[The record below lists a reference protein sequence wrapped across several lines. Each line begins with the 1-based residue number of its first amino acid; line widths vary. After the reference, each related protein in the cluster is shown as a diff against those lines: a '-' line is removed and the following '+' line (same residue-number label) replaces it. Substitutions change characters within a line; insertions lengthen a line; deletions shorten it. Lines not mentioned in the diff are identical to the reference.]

1 MYIML
6 NRKKGDKM
14 NDLKKK
20 YASVLL
26 KSCLKVEKEPLFIS
40 FNAERLD
47 FVRIVAE
54 VAYSMGVTDI
64 YFDIVEPYLKHDALK
79 NLSVEDCKK
88 LTLWN
93 RSKWNEYARKGASF
107 LMLASETPG
116 LMADIDPN
124 KIKELVKY
132 SNETRKEFEEMRDK
146 SLVPWCIAA
155 VPTISWAKTLFPES
169 ARPLDDLWMKIF
181 EICEIT
187 KDNPEDIWNRKIEVL
202 DGMAKKLNYYQFK
215 TLKYKNSLGTD
226 FEIGLPINHIWA
238 SGREQLKSKREVLCN
253 FPTEEVFTSPDYRTA
268 NGIVYASKPLSYQ
281 DNIIE
286 NFSVI
291 FENGKVVEVHAEKG
305 EQILKALI
313 NTCRNMD
320 YLGEVALVEYDS
332 AISKSGMVF
341 LETLFDE
348 NAACHIALGDSFPE
362 CIKDGP
368 TTDKDELYKLG
379 LNKCDNHV
387 DFMIGTKDLS
397 IIGITHDNKEI
408 KIFENGNFTSEFK

>member
-1 MYIML
+1 
-6 NRKKGDKM
+6 M

-26 KSCLKVEKEPLFIS
+26 NSCLRINKREPLFIS

-47 FVRIVAE
+47 FVRIVAD

-64 YFDIVEPYLKHDALK
+64 YFDIVDPYLKHDALK

-88 LTLWN
+88 LTFWN
-93 RSKWNEYARKGASF
+93 RSKWNEYANKKASF

-116 LMADIDPN
+116 LMADVDPD
-124 KIKELVKY
+124 KVKELVKY
-132 SNETRKEFEEMRDK
+132 SNETRREFEELRDK
-146 SLVPWCIAA
+146 SMVPWCIAA
-155 VPTISWAKTLFPES
+155 VPTLAWATVLFPES
-169 ARPLDDLWMKIF
+169 DNPVDDLWMKIF

-187 KDNPEDIWNRKIEVL
+187 KDNPEELWNEKIEKL
-202 DGMAKKLNYYQFK
+202 DSRAKKLNDYQFK
-215 TLKYKNSLGTD
+215 KLVYKNSLGTD
-226 FEIGLPINHIWA
+226 FSIELPINHIWA
-238 SGREQLKSKREVLCN
+238 SGREKLKDGKEILCN

-268 NGIVYASKPLSYQ
+268 SGIVYASKPLSYQ

-286 NFSVI
+286 NFSVR
-291 FENGKVVEVHAEKG
+291 FEGGKAVEVKAEKG
-305 EQILKALI
+305 EDTLKALI
-313 NTCRNMD
+313 KTCENAD

-332 AISKSGMVF
+332 AISASGMVF

-368 TTDKDELYKLG
+368 NTSKEELYKLG

-397 IIGITHDNKEI
+397 ITGITHDNKEI
-408 KIFENGNFTSEFK
+408 KIFEKGNFTTEFK

>member
-1 MYIML
+1 MK
-6 NRKKGDKM
+6 NREKGDKM
-14 NDLKKK
+14 NELKKK
-20 YASVLL
+20 YAKVLL
-26 KSCLKVEKEPLFIS
+26 KDCLRMESEPLFIS
-40 FNAERLD
+40 FNVEVID
-47 FVRIVAE
+47 FVRIVANE
-54 VAYSMGVTDI
+54 AYEMGVKNI
-64 YFDIVEPYLKHDALK
+64 YFDINDPYLKHDALK
-79 NLSVEDCKK
+79 NLSVEECKE

-93 RSKWNEYARKGASF
+93 RSKWNDYAKKGASF

-116 LMADIDPN
+116 LMADVDAD

-132 SNETRKEFEEMRDK
+132 SNETRREFEDLRDK
-146 SLVPWCIAA
+146 AMVPWCIAA
-155 VPTISWAKTLFPES
+155 VPTLVWAEVLFPHS
-169 ARPLDDLWMKIF
+169 NTPADDLWMKIF

-187 KDNPEDIWNRKIEVL
+187 KDNPEDIWNKKIEL
-202 DGMAKKLNYYQFK
+202 LEKRAKKLTDYQFK

-226 FEIGLPINHIWA
+226 FTVGLPLNHTIN
-238 SGREQLKSKREVLCN
+238 RDVLCN

-268 NGIVYASKPLSYQ
+268 EGIVYASKPLSYQ

-286 NFSVI
+286 NFSVR
-291 FENGKVVEVHAEKG
+291 FEQGKAVEVKAEKG
-305 EQILKALI
+305 EEILKALI
-313 NTCRNMD
+313 KTCDNAD

-332 AISKSGMVF
+332 AISKSNMIF

-362 CIKDGP
+362 CIKDGSK
-368 TTDKDELYKLG
+368 TDKYELFNKG

-397 IIGITHDNKEI
+397 IIGITKDNKEI